1 MTAVLSLRDVI
12 DRGVELRHYEA
23 VAIAQQVITLL
34 DVDLQLGPPLGPPS
48 LDNVRLGPDGSIVCS
63 ACATSPAVSEIA
75 ILLRAMLPRG
85 GTTRVP
91 GALRYTIAR
100 ALREVEAPPFD
111 SLASM
116 SRALMRQEQL
126 DRSVVLRGLYARSA
140 ATAPNVVSLSRDRR
154 RHSSSVADL
163 RLQLR
168 EADEALFLLGQTE
181 PDESG
186 RADHAPRLRTLARG
200 LAAGCALV
208 GLLVAGSA
216 TIRRSAA
223 DGRSMLPRLL
233 PLPLAPRSDPR
244 AQVGAP

>member
-63 ACATSPAVSEIA
+63 GCATSPAVSEIA
-75 ILLRAMLPRG
+75 ILLRSMLPRG

-100 ALREVEAPPFD
+100 ALHEVEAPPFD
-111 SLASM
+111 SLADLS
-116 SRALMRQEQL
+116 SALMHLERL
-126 DRSVVLRGLYARSA
+126 DRSVVLRGLCARAA
-140 ATAPNVVSLSRDRR
+140 ATAPNVVTLNRDRR
-154 RHSSSVADL
+154 RRGTSCADL

-168 EADEALFLLGQTE
+168 EADELLFLLAKTM
-181 PDESG
+181 PTESG
-186 RADHAPRLRTLARG
+186 E
-200 LAAGCALV
+200 
-208 GLLVAGSA
+208 
-216 TIRRSAA
+216 
-223 DGRSMLPRLL
+223 
-233 PLPLAPRSDPR
+233 
-244 AQVGAP
+244 